1 METDADEVL
10 KELYNI
16 MTKISENKKNS
27 DNAEQN
33 AALFRKILEL
43 PRSQSA
49 DSRSKR
55 LASQFVGRLFKDFP
69 EDQPAAFEAIVDLVE
84 DDDLNVRKQAISDL
98 PKLCK
103 DVPVYVAKV
112 TDLLVQMLQ
121 SDDPQEQ
128 PLVNNALSQTLT
140 GHPAEALTGLFNQLT
155 HEEASDLTRERALRF
170 LTTKLAHLALTP
182 PQEEL
187 LARLLID
194 ELLYDV
200 SEDEFTTA
208 VNLLAGLGCMRGAA
222 GRQRLVDAVCQQAD
236 LAAPFDPAS
245 PADVARLSEC
255 ARMAAK
261 HMGRNVSAKALLV
274 YYLDRVVPSIDLVD
288 DSASGPGLADSP
300 RLGLLRRLAELS
312 SAAGSSFAV
321 TDKQLSALLD
331 RLLDRLPL
339 PPTPPPTPM
348 ATSSNDNE
356 EAETDKVPEEGE
368 IAPAV
373 GEPELNFSQIECLLF
388 AFHRLAKT
396 NPDFLTACPDR
407 LADFAKR
414 IGYLS
419 QANQVYLRSLRS
431 AVRAPPRADDA
442 VPTPAAAVE
451 AAAPSTQPDA
461 SDDAEKAEKAEE
473 PEAAEPP
480 IADPARLREV
490 ALATAENIALLAR
503 DLSRSPPSY
512 RAELAVSC
520 LSWRQL
526 AASGADRLG
535 KQRGEVSDDEEEDR
549 GGARRRF
556 AGDQRSSDRRARDRF
571 GGGGG
576 GMRSRRGGGGGGW
589 RSNRW

>member
-69 EDQPAAFEAIVDLVE
+69 EDQPAAFEAMVDLVE

-170 LTTKLAHLALTP
+170 LTAKLAHLALTP

-187 LARLLID
+187 LSRLLID

-312 SAAGSSFAV
+312 SAADRVPV
-321 TDKQLSALLD
+321 TNS
-331 RLLDRLPL
+331 
-339 PPTPPPTPM
+339 
-348 ATSSNDNE
+348 
-356 EAETDKVPEEGE
+356 
-368 IAPAV
+368 
-373 GEPELNFSQIECLLF
+373 
-388 AFHRLAKT
+388 
-396 NPDFLTACPDR
+396 DFLTACPDR

-431 AVRAPPRADDA
+431 AVRAPPRAEDA

-451 AAAPSTQPDA
+451 DAAPSTQPDA

-473 PEAAEPP
+473 PKAAEPP

-535 KQRGEVSDDEEEDR
+535 KRRGEVSDDEEEDR